1 MTLFIVSGFMRSGT
15 SMMMR
20 ALEAGGLEAVYSTRR
35 DEEMNAR
42 WGDADYK
49 PNDSYYELDAEDYLR
64 GDLGER
70 YEGKLVKCLWG
81 GALRLAPG
89 DYRVVFMRRPASEI
103 RISLMAFFGSDYAAT
118 QFPDLDKAMDGAV
131 AVLRDR
137 KSFRSVD
144 EIRYHDVLIDPLKV
158 FRGLAENGWPIDPDK
173 AAAVPSH
180 TKARFNN
187 A

>member
-1 MTLFIVSGFMRSGT
+1 MLYIVSGFMRSGT

-42 WGDADYK
+42 WGDADYT

-64 GDLGER
+64 GDLAVR
-70 YEGKLVKCLWG
+70 YDGKLVKCLWA

-103 RISLMAFFGSDYAAT
+103 RVSLMAFFGSDYAAA
-118 QFPDLDKAMDGAV
+118 QFPDLDRSMDAAV
-131 AVLRDR
+131 TVLRDR
-137 KSFRSVD
+137 RSFRSVD
-144 EIRYHDVLIDPLKV
+144 EVHYHDVMADPPKV
-158 FRGLAENGWPIDPDK
+158 FRGLAENGWPIDPVK
-173 AAAVPSH
+173 AAAIPSH
-180 TKARFNN
+180 AKARFIN

>member
-1 MTLFIVSGFMRSGT
+1 MRSGT
-15 SMMMR
+15 SMMMD
-20 ALEAGGLEAVYSTRR
+20 ALEAGGLEAVYSARR
-35 DEEMNAR
+35 DEQMNAR
-42 WGDADYK
+42 WGDADYT

-70 YEGKLVKCLWG
+70 YDGKLVKCLWG

-89 DYRVVFMRRPASEI
+89 DYRVVFMRRPAAEI
-103 RISLMAFFGSDYAAT
+103 RVSLMAFFGSDYAAA
-118 QFPDLDKAMDGAV
+118 QFPDLDKAMDGAI

-144 EIRYHDVLIDPLKV
+144 EVHYRDVLADPLKV
-158 FRGLAENGWPIDPDK
+158 FSGLVESGWPIDPDM
-173 AAAVPSH
+173 AADIPNHA
-180 TKARFNN
+180 KARFIN